1 MRASRTWSVGLLL
14 TVGFCVM
21 LSGCISDSLNQYAE
35 YDYGPH
41 LGERL
46 CHPYWDCEQG
56 QWQKVDKSEIDAI
69 VDYAKCEQNLEVY
82 GEWFSPLVALGLEAR
97 RCMEMK
103 GYVLVFPNP
112 LRQ

>member
-1 MRASRTWSVGLLL
+1 MRVSRTRSVGLLWIL
-14 TVGFCVM
+14 GVCVL
-21 LSGCISDSLNQYAE
+21 LSGCIADSWNQYAE
-35 YDYGPH
+35 YNYGPS

-69 VDYAKCEQNLEVY
+69 VDFAKCEQNLEVY
-82 GEWFSPLVALGLEAR
+82 GEWFRPLVALGMEAR

-103 GYVLVFPNP
+103 GYVLVFPNSP
-112 LRQ
+112 HQ